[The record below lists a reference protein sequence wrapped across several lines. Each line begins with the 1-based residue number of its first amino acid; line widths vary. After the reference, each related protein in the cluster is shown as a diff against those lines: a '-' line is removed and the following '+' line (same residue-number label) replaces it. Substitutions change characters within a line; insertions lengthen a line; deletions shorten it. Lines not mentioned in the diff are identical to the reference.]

1 MMATLSMSAFS
12 VRAHARST
20 LNAGARNPVKAT
32 MTTRAPRLP
41 ATRARGASL
50 VANAAFTPAGAKIAG
65 VGMAVPAQYLTNE
78 DLSELVDTND
88 EWIRTRTGIG
98 KRHVISGDESL
109 TSLAADASKKALE
122 MAGVN
127 AEDID
132 LILLS
137 TSSPDDLFGSAC
149 TVQAAIGAKGALAVD
164 LTAACSGFVVGVVNG
179 VHFIRG
185 G

>member
-50 VANAAFTPAGAKIAG
+50 VANAAFTHAGAKIAG

-78 DLSELVDTND
+78 DLS
-88 EWIRTRTGIG
+88 
-98 KRHVISGDESL
+98 
-109 TSLAADASKKALE
+109 
-122 MAGVN
+122 
-127 AEDID
+127 
-132 LILLS
+132 
-137 TSSPDDLFGSAC
+137 
-149 TVQAAIGAKGALAVD
+149 
-164 LTAACSGFVVGVVNG
+164 
-179 VHFIRG
+179 
-185 G
+185 